1 MRKETKKTV
10 EVVHT
15 ELVLPGVTNHYG
27 TIFGG
32 KTLAMMDM
40 TGALAAMQF
49 CNEDVVTASF
59 ESIDF
64 KRPIKEGDITEVKA
78 KVVYTS
84 NTSMVVKIDVYK
96 VGKFH
101 SRKDYTC
108 GGYATFVAVDS
119 NGEPRAIPQLKLT
132 IKEEKNYGK

>member
-96 VGKFH
+96 VGGFIPERIIH
-101 SRKDYTC
+101 
-108 GGYATFVAVDS
+108 AVVM
-119 NGEPRAIPQLKLT
+119 QLLWLL
-132 IKEEKNYGK
+132 ILMVSPVQFQL